1 MSEPHRGREVIP
13 SLLAPSPSPP
23 SLSPEAV
30 AAILSPGALESLNLM
45 PVLEMKGKKGVVPS
59 GVSSLES
66 GYGNSPCSFHSH
78 LQGRSGFWSH
88 VARAKRVL

>member
-30 AAILSPGALESLNLM
+30 AAILSPGALESLNLG
-45 PVLEMKGKKGVVPS
+45 LEMKGKKGVVPS
-59 GVSSLES
+59 GVSSPES
-66 GYGNSPCSFHSH
+66 GYGNSP
-78 LQGRSGFWSH
+78 
-88 VARAKRVL
+88 